1 MVNAGSTT
9 AGSLKGSSPV
19 RWLPLALLALY
30 AALDCVVQYALAA
43 TDAASLLHI
52 PPGVIHFIRVCAA
65 QPSLPPP
72 PCPTHPPHCCTPPH
86 PPGRALCSSL
96 VQIMMSYVHEI

>member
-72 PCPTHPPHCCTPPH
+72 LPHSSAPLLHPPPPR
-86 PPGRALCSSL
+86 PGPVLLSGTNHDVICS
-96 VQIMMSYVHEI
+96 